1 MPQVVLNIDG
11 RVDLREKEI
20 FTIDGADT
28 KDIDDAVSLEKIGNK
43 YLLGVHI
50 ADVSHYVRDGM
61 PLDKEAVKRGTSV
74 YLIDTVIP
82 MLPKEL
88 SNGICSLNPNEDRYA
103 LSVDILLDEN
113 VNILKSKVYKSVI
126 KSKKQMT
133 YDNVYKVIELGEIP
147 QGYEPFVDTLKLMKE
162 LALKLIAKRHNEG
175 AIDFDVP
182 ETKIILDE
190 NDKVLE
196 VKPYEVTIANRLIEQ
211 FMVLANECIAQTFSE
226 KQLPFIYR
234 IHEQPDVEKLQR
246 FKVFLNNLNY
256 LDNFSEEVKPKEI
269 QKVVEES
276 KGKVEEKVVSM
287 MALRAMQLAKYSN
300 ENLGHF
306 GLALKNY
313 CHFTSPIRR
322 YPDLFIHRVIS
333 EYLAGRLDEKQKKK
347 FARLA
352 IKYSQSSSDMEQ
364 KSEEAE
370 RDLEDIKKCEYME
383 EHVGEEFDGIISG
396 VTNFGVFVELENTIE
411 GLVHV
416 ENMRDDYYNFDELSV
431 SMIGERTKKVYKMGD
446 KIRIKVIGTDRML
459 RRIDFEIVM

>member
-1 MPQVVLNIDG
+1 M
-11 RVDLREKEI
+11 
-20 FTIDGADT
+20 
-28 KDIDDAVSLEKIGNK
+28 
-43 YLLGVHI
+43 LGVHI
-50 ADVSHYVRDGM
+50 ADVSNYVRDGM
-61 PLDKEAVKRGTSV
+61 ALDKEAVKRGTSV

-147 QGYEPFVDTLKLMKE
+147 QGYESFVDTLNLMKE

-269 QKVVEES
+269 QKVVEEI
-276 KGKVEEKVVSM
+276 G
-287 MALRAMQLAKYSN
+287 RA
-300 ENLGHF
+300 
-306 GLALKNY
+306 
-313 CHFTSPIRR
+313 
-322 YPDLFIHRVIS
+322 
-333 EYLAGRLDEKQKKK
+333 
-347 FARLA
+347 
-352 IKYSQSSSDMEQ
+352 
-364 KSEEAE
+364 
-370 RDLEDIKKCEYME
+370 
-383 EHVGEEFDGIISG
+383 HV
-396 VTNFGVFVELENTIE
+396 
-411 GLVHV
+411 
-416 ENMRDDYYNFDELSV
+416 
-431 SMIGERTKKVYKMGD
+431 
-446 KIRIKVIGTDRML
+446 
-459 RRIDFEIVM
+459 